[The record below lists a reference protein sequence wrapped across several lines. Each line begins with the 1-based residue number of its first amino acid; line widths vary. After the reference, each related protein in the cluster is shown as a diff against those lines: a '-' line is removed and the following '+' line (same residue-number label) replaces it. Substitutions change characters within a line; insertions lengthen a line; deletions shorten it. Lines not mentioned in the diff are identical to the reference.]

1 MGLLPVARQHILAGP
16 PTDATSDACYGVAYY
31 DKWCCTANEEA
42 GAAADAKQQQGS
54 APAPAPAPA
63 PASAAVSSGGG
74 GGSGGIGRRVSRL

>member
-31 DKWCCTANEEA
+31 DKWCCTANE
-42 GAAADAKQQQGS
+42 AAADAKQQQGS
-54 APAPAPAPA
+54 ASAPAPAA
-63 PASAAVSSGGG
+63 AAVSSGGG